1 MHLLFVSMILLFN
14 RLCLL
19 ISINCMSVFV
29 GYNVV
34 CSYIEILY
42 YAETCANSDL
52 ICLNVCAIWC
62 HKLVVHLALPAN
74 RYQTVQS
81 AV

>member
-1 MHLLFVSMILLFN
+1 MILLIS

-19 ISINCMSVFV
+19 ISINCVSVFV

-34 CSYIEILY
+34 CSYIKILC
-42 YAETCANSDL
+42 YAETYANSDL
-52 ICLNVCAIWC
+52 FCLNVCAFWC

-74 RYQTVQS
+74 KYQTVQS